1 MYVYIDSESHSA
13 SDTRQTWQKQRD
25 SDKVKCEVKNI
36 VCIPNIRLIF
46 AVLFLYVSLLVRAL
60 SPMSMSINKGDV
72 NDTSTE
78 KKRDT
83 AYLRHFL
90 TVFALASFFLRCV
103 LFARVHLNDKL
114 TLSIHT
120 AVRISDDQHEN
131 CRPSSS
137 LSLCTRTLSSF
148 R

>member
-1 MYVYIDSESHSA
+1 MYVYIDWESHSA
-13 SDTRQTWQKQRD
+13 SDTRRTWQKQRD

-36 VCIPNIRLIF
+36 VCIPNTRLIF
-46 AVLFLYVSLLVRAL
+46 AVLFIYYMFHSSCEHSVRCPCPLTRA
-60 SPMSMSINKGDV
+60 
-72 NDTSTE
+72 TSTTHRP

-120 AVRISDDQHEN
+120 PQWESAMISTKFAGLLQASRCVLAH
-131 CRPSSS
+131 
-137 LSLCTRTLSSF
+137 
-148 R
+148 